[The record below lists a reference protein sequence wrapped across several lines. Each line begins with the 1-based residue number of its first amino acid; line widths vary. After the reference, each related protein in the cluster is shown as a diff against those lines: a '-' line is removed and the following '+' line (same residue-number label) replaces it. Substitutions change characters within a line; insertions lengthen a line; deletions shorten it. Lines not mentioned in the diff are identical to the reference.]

1 MYYQIDAPLTL
12 SCHPALPASK
22 SISNR
27 VLILNH
33 LSGNHS
39 EISNLSDC
47 DDTFVMKKALSHP
60 SEITDIMAAGTAMR
74 FLTAYF
80 SVSKYKTLLTGTP
93 RMLQRPIHVLVN
105 ALRSLGANI
114 RYMGQEGFPPLLVE
128 GRQLQGGEIELE
140 GSVSSQFTS
149 ALLMIGPVLENG
161 LTLHLKGN
169 IISRPYIEMTLH
181 LMREYG
187 AHADWKDEC
196 ALRVEGSGYTPK
208 DFIVEND
215 WSASSY
221 WYEMVALSNDPN
233 ACIHLKGL
241 FPNSTQGD
249 AEVKRLFEPL
259 GVMTLT
265 DPEGGIVL
273 RKSSVA
279 LPEEVVL
286 DLEGQPDLAQTL
298 VVTCAM
304 LGRPFRITGL
314 QTLKIKETDRL
325 KALKNELAKLGIA
338 IKSSG
343 GDTLSWNGKCTPID
357 GIPLIDTY
365 DDHRMAM
372 AFAPCCLRTSTIR
385 INQPTVV
392 SKSYPRYWKELQ
404 AAGFTL
410 ADS

>member
-1 MYYQIDAPLTL
+1 M
-12 SCHPALPASK
+12 
-22 SISNR
+22 
-27 VLILNH
+27 
-33 LSGNHS
+33 
-39 EISNLSDC
+39 
-47 DDTFVMKKALSHP
+47 
-60 SEITDIMAAGTAMR
+60 
-74 FLTAYF
+74 
-80 SVSKYKTLLTGTP
+80 
-93 RMLQRPIHVLVN
+93 
-105 ALRSLGANI
+105 
-114 RYMGQEGFPPLLVE
+114 
-128 GRQLQGGEIELE
+128 E

-187 AHADWKDEC
+187 AHAEWKDERT
-196 ALRVEGSGYTPK
+196 LRVEGSGYTPK

-241 FPNSTQGD
+241 FANSTQGD

-286 DLEGQPDLAQTL
+286 DL
-298 VVTCAM
+298 
-304 LGRPFRITGL
+304 
-314 QTLKIKETDRL
+314 
-325 KALKNELAKLGIA
+325 
-338 IKSSG
+338 
-343 GDTLSWNGKCTPID
+343 
-357 GIPLIDTY
+357 
-365 DDHRMAM
+365 
-372 AFAPCCLRTSTIR
+372 
-385 INQPTVV
+385 
-392 SKSYPRYWKELQ
+392 
-404 AAGFTL
+404 
-410 ADS
+410 